1 MDLMESRGVVGPSEG
16 SKAREVLVKPEELD
30 TIIWMIKGAD
40 PSEAPKEIQEEMQ
53 QQEQEEAAA
62 TSDGAP
68 STDTDSSPQGDVGD
82 TRTVQATYNPSA
94 GAF

>member
-1 MDLMESRGVVGPSEG
+1 
-16 SKAREVLVKPEELD
+16 
-30 TIIWMIKGAD
+30 MIKGAD
-40 PSEAPKEIQEEMQ
+40 PAEAPKEIQEEMQ

-62 TSDGAP
+62 TSDADSSAGA
-68 STDTDSSPQGDVGD
+68 DSSPQGDAGD

>member
-1 MDLMESRGVVGPSEG
+1 M
-16 SKAREVLVKPEELD
+16 KPEELD

-40 PSEAPKEIQEEMQ
+40 PAEAPKEIQEEMQ

-62 TSDGAP
+62 TSDADSSP
-68 STDTDSSPQGDVGD
+68 SSDSSPQGDDGD